1 MSENHK
7 EKGTIEKKP
16 QVIQV
21 LGLVDENLKITMMS
35 VLKTIG
41 ENMENFYRELE

>member
-7 EKGTIEKKP
+7 KKETIEKKP

-21 LGLVDENLKITMMS
+21 LGLVYKNLKITMIS
-35 VLKTIG
+35 VLKNKG
-41 ENMENFYRELE
+41 ENMENFSRELE